1 MKGACLHA
9 GGAPAEAAAEQ
20 QHRRACRG
28 APVAGAPAGSRLQGP
43 GGGRHLQV
51 PLPTLR
57 STTKEMASDTRP
69 CPARLALHCRGFA
82 VYWRR
87 LLPVISLNALSFD
100 CWVACRRQFVGELL
114 MSIHGS
120 ALADGDLV
128 DAIEDVMCRVC
139 VHAPTYAVDLVQ
151 HAGVNL
157 IY

>member
-57 STTKEMASDTRP
+57 STPKKWLPIPAPALPGLLYIAVASQSTGEDSCQSSVSTRSVLTVGW
-69 CPARLALHCRGFA
+69 PAGA
-82 VYWRR
+82 
-87 LLPVISLNALSFD
+87 SL
-100 CWVACRRQFVGELL
+100 W
-114 MSIHGS
+114 GS
-120 ALADGDLV
+120 
-128 DAIEDVMCRVC
+128 C
-139 VHAPTYAVDLVQ
+139 
-151 HAGVNL
+151 
-157 IY
+157 